1 MLVVA
6 VGVQETP
13 LAQAVQVVVVLEEL
27 RDRRMTVLTELL
39 ILVEEVAVLVMI
51 HLLLLMVA
59 QAALALSS

>member
-27 RDRRMTVLTELL
+27 RGRRMTVLTELS

-59 QAALALSS
+59 QAALAS

>member
-59 QAALALSS
+59 QAAQVS

>member
-27 RDRRMTVLTELL
+27 RDRRMTVLTELS

-59 QAALALSS
+59 QAALAS

>member
-13 LAQAVQVVVVLEEL
+13 LAQAVQVVVVLEGL
-27 RDRRMTVLTELL
+27 RDRRMTVLTELS

-59 QAALALSS
+59 QAAQVS